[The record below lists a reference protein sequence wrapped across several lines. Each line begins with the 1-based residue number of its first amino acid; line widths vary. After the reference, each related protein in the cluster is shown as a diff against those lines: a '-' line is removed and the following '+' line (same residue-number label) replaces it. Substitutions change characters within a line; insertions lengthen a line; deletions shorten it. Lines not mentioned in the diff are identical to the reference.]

1 MPARRRRRRQQV
13 SVKLDEITST
23 PVLFITFGSWR
34 TGRESQEM
42 VRKEET
48 AAGKEQPSDEVSG

>member
-1 MPARRRRRRQQV
+1 MPARRQQV

-48 AAGKEQPSDEVSG
+48 AAGREQPSDEVSG